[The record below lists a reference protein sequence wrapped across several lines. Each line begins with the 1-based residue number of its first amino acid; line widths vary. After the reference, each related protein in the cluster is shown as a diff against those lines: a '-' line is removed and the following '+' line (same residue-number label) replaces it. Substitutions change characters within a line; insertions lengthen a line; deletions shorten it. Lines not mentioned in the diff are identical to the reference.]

1 MVPVAGRDLPGRP
14 FQSPAVARSDQAV
27 AVPGVS
33 PVNSLLVVVSGSV
46 RVVEPTVSCHPVAP
60 AGACV
65 GSFTVTVV
73 PLTFRYGFQGVVIG
87 TAVPVVAGPTAVRL
101 EPLVVATLAAA
112 RPSRELVPVANPV
125 IQ

>member
-14 FQSPAVARSDQAV
+14 FQSPAVARSDQAG
-27 AVPGVS
+27 AVPGGR
-33 PVNSLLVVVSGSV
+33 PVDSLLGGVSGSGGGGEPAV
-46 RVVEPTVSCHPVAP
+46 RCPPGAR

-87 TAVPVVAGPTAVRL
+87 TAVPVVAGPTAVTL

-112 RPSRELVPVANPV
+112 RPSR
-125 IQ
+125 

>member
-1 MVPVAGRDLPGRP
+1 MVPVAGRDRPGSP

-46 RVVEPTVSCHPVAP
+46 RVVEPTVNCQPVAP
-60 AGACV
+60 AGAWV

-101 EPLVVATLAAA
+101 EPLGGAAA
-112 RPSRELVPVANPV
+112 GAPRP
-125 IQ
+125 